1 MTMSST
7 KNVLAEGIEITG
19 TIKFQNDMIIDGKVD
34 GEIKSDQGS
43 LTIGENAR
51 IKGDINTGEVK
62 LFGRV
67 KGAIRAERCELKAN
81 SKLDGDITTGSLKM
95 DEGAT
100 LSGKMKTGG

>member
-1 MTMSST
+1 MSST
-7 KNVLAEGIEITG
+7 KNVLAQGIEITG
-19 TIKFQNDMIIDGKVD
+19 TIKFQKDMIIDGKVD

-51 IKGDINTGEVK
+51 IKGDIKTGEVK

-95 DEGAT
+95 DEGAI